1 MIALML
7 ALACAGDAE
16 TLEETA
22 VEADADTDA
31 DTDTDTDAD
40 TDADADADA
49 DVVLSGTVSDL
60 NGNPLLARMQMC
72 LESCY
77 FAESGP
83 DGTYT
88 FDPLEPATYSY
99 EIVVL
104 QEGDWATPLVPFF
117 LQADDAVIDLGVP
130 LLESGSATPVGA
142 PAEVQAASGVWLT
155 LDEEELTLPF
165 GADGSRTQGVRVPP
179 DQLPPIQGVDNT
191 VLAAFYLAPFDAHSS
206 AGIGFRIDTQ
216 ALGIADGTQ
225 LQLFASNYLT
235 QEWLD
240 VGTFTTAG
248 GEVQGDSLPVLSTLL
263 ITAP

>member
-16 TLEETA
+16 TLDDTA

-31 DTDTDTDAD
+31 DTDTDTD
-40 TDADADADA
+40 TDGDADA
-49 DVVLSGTVSDL
+49 DVVLSGTVVDVD
-60 NGNPLLARMQMC
+60 GNPLLARMQMC

-83 DGTYT
+83 DGSYT
-88 FDPLEPATYSY
+88 FDPLAPATYSY

-117 LQADDAVIDLGVP
+117 LQSDDAVIDLGVP
-130 LLESGSATPVGA
+130 LLEAGSATPEGA
-142 PAEVQAASGVWLT
+142 AAEVQAASGLWLT
-155 LDEEELTLPF
+155 LDGAELTLPF
-165 GADGSRTQGVRVPP
+165 GADGSRTRGVRIPQ
-179 DQLPPIQGVDNT
+179 DHLPPIQGVDNT

-216 ALGIADGTQ
+216 ALGIADGTE

-235 QEWLD
+235 QEWLE
-240 VGTFTTAG
+240 VGTFATAG
-248 GEVQGDSLPVLSTLL
+248 GEVQGGSLPVLSTLL
-263 ITAP
+263 ITTP